1 MRYEPPGQLI
11 DIGDRRL
18 HLHCDGAGSPAVVF
32 EAALGASS
40 LSWSLVQAG
49 VARVTKACVYD
60 RAGFGWSDAGP
71 LPRTAGRVAVE
82 LDELLRRANVP
93 PPYVLVSHS
102 FGALVA
108 RIFAARRPDA
118 TAGLVFV
125 DPAHPEEWVEP
136 GEHERRQI
144 DRGRRLCR
152 HGMTAAR
159 FGIARAVAAL
169 IDAGALTPARALTRV
184 VSRGGFTRAD
194 EDILAPLWKLP
205 EDTRRP
211 LRRFWTEP
219 KFFEALGS
227 QIESICMSAVE
238 ARDAG
243 VDAIRDLPVV
253 VIAAGNANE
262 RRRQLHSALAG
273 RSRLGRVVVARDS
286 GHWVPLDEPQVVV
299 DVVADLVATIR
310 QPSRAAPQ

>member
-1 MRYEPPGQLI
+1 LI
-11 DIGDRRL
+11 DVGGHRL
-18 HLHCDGAGSPAVVF
+18 HLHSTGSGSPAAIF

-40 LSWSLVQAG
+40 LSWSLVQPG
-49 VARVTKACVYD
+49 VARVTTACVYD

-71 LPRTAGRVAVE
+71 LPRTAGRVAGE

-108 RIFAARRPDA
+108 RVFAARRPEA
-118 TAGLVFV
+118 MAGLVFV

-136 GEHERRQI
+136 REHERRQI

-159 FGIARAVAAL
+159 FGIARAVVAL

-227 QIESICMSAVE
+227 QIASICASAVE
-238 ARDAG
+238 ARDVG
-243 VDAIRDLPVV
+243 VDSMRDLPVV
-253 VIAAGNANE
+253 VIAAGNASE
-262 RRRQLHSALAG
+262 RRRELHSALASHSRFG
-273 RSRLGRVVVARDS
+273 RLIVARES

-299 DVVADLVATIR
+299 AAVADLVAAV
-310 QPSRAAPQ
+310 RA